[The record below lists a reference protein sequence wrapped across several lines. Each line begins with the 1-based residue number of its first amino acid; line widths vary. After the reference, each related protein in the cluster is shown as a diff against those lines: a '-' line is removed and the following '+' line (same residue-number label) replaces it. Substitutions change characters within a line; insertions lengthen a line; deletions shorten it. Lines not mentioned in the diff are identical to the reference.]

1 MSISASSIQH
11 ESLEDVLHYET
22 GIIIERGLTMTKP
35 GSVKYLLYGKQPST
49 QSLNI
54 RMGKVGEKIMI
65 WLINNY
71 SNAELLA
78 HGIVTLNNGE
88 RKDVDLLW
96 RNIETNTVYYREF
109 KSNANLDTEK
119 VPATLKKIEQ
129 IKEGFLYPTYGKD
142 VTFDVAILNWGVYER
157 SDYHRVP
164 SQINVFEEAGI
175 RITHL
180 KDDLEVVGYEW
191 SKEEFHACF
200 RDIGRRF
207 QKMLNDV

>member
-1 MSISASSIQH
+1 MSASSIQH

-22 GIIIERGLTMTKP
+22 GRIIEEGITMTKP
-35 GSVKYLLYGKQPST
+35 GSLKYLLYGEQPSK

-54 RMGKVGEKIMI
+54 RMGRVGEKMMI
-65 WLINNY
+65 WPININP
-71 SNAELLA
+71 NAELLA

-96 RNIETNTVYYREF
+96 RNIDTNTVYYREL
-109 KSNANLDTEK
+109 KSNANMDSEK
-119 VPATLKKIEQ
+119 VPATLQKIEQ
-129 IKEGFLYPTYGKD
+129 IKEGFLYPTYGED
-142 VTFDVAILNWGVYER
+142 VTLDVAILNWGVYER

-164 SQINVFEEAGI
+164 PQITRFEAAGI

-191 SKEEFHACF
+191 SKEEFYACF

-207 QKMLNDV
+207 QTMLNDAE